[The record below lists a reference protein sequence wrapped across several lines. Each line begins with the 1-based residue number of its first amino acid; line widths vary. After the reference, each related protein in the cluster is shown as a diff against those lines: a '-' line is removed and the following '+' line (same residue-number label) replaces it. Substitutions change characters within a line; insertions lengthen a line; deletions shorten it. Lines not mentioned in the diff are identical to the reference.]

1 MHQASKKL
9 SLRWSYHN
17 LILTWVSSFQIR
29 YQGPIIRFYSSKMP
43 LVDDN
48 TDNKTESWCSRN
60 FLEFT
65 DTKNFPKDYFPTE
78 KLKYPGRAVC
88 AVTGLP
94 AKYKD
99 PLTGLPYATIDAFK
113 YIRQHRKRLK
123 EEMLA
128 KREYKKKRR

>member
-1 MHQASKKL
+1 
-9 SLRWSYHN
+9 
-17 LILTWVSSFQIR
+17 
-29 YQGPIIRFYSSKMP
+29 MP

-48 TDNKTESWCSRN
+48 TDNKNESWCSRN

-65 DTKNFPKDYFPTE
+65 DAKNFPKDYFPTE

-88 AVTGLP
+88 TVTGLP

-123 EEMLA
+123 EEMLP